1 MLHFNGCLVE
11 TTLMPVDIRK
21 AYFELQQLRK
31 EVRKAER
38 EFIRSF
44 ARSSNRSVRKAAAP
58 DRTSHTVQPQMPVLK
73 RALN

>member
-1 MLHFNGCLVE
+1 
-11 TTLMPVDIRK
+11 MPFDIRR
-21 AYFELQQLRK
+21 AYFELKQLRK

-44 ARSSNRSVRKAAAP
+44 ARASNRPARKSGTPA
-58 DRTSHTVQPQMPVLK
+58 RTSHAVNPKIPVLK

>member
-1 MLHFNGCLVE
+1 MLDFDGLVE

-21 AYFELQQLRK
+21 AYFELQRLRK

-44 ARSSNRSVRKAAAP
+44 ARASNRSVRKAAAP
-58 DRTSHTVQPQMPVLK
+58 GHASHTVQPQMPVLK